1 MRLQGRRNP
10 YVAREGIPFILAALG
25 LAWLS
30 WWYLPAAF
38 VAIPLA
44 ATLVLYLVF
53 RDPLRS
59 IPSAALGVVSP
70 VDGVVTEIEAL
81 ESGAPQ
87 GAAHRIAIA
96 VDALG
101 TYTARSPA
109 EGTVCDLGRAEPDA
123 AERFAKKCLWT
134 RTDEGD
140 DVVMA
145 FRGYRLGLPPKAFV
159 RYGERLG
166 QGERCAYLRLVR
178 FVDVYLPID
187 GKVAVEVGDRVVG
200 GSELIGSVPHH

>member
-1 MRLQGRRNP
+1 MQGRRNP
-10 YVAREGIPFILAALG
+10 YVAQEGIPFLIAALG
-25 LAWLS
+25 LVWAT
-30 WWYLPAAF
+30 WWYLPPWF

-44 ATLVLYLVF
+44 LLVVLYLVF
-53 RDPLRS
+53 RDPLRA
-59 IPSAALGVVSP
+59 IPSSALGVVSP
-70 VDGVVTEIEAL
+70 VDGTVTEVEVL

-87 GAAHRIAIA
+87 GAAHRIAIE

-101 TYTARSPA
+101 TYTARCPS
-109 EGTVCDLGRAEPDA
+109 EGTVRDLAGADPSAVD
-123 AERFAKKCLWT
+123 RFKGKCLWT

-145 FRGYRLGLPPKAFV
+145 FRDYRLGLPPKAFV

-166 QGERCAYLRLVR
+166 QGERCAYLRLVK

-187 GKVAVEVGDRVVG
+187 GKVAVAPGDAVVG
-200 GSELIGSVPHH
+200 GSALIGSVPHH